1 MNKKFFVVVL
11 SLLLVAIVSSSVF
24 AQDTFKI
31 GYACNNFNDTFQTV
45 IEGYARALAE
55 KEGVEYVYSDGGEDI
70 LKQQDQINAFIAE
83 GVDALIVVPIDTSAV
98 EPIIEAAAA
107 AKIPLVFVNRNPF
120 ADIEPEDYPENV
132 YFVGSEESDA
142 GKFQAEYAL
151 ELLGEKDPVGYAI
164 LVGMLSNQGAVAR
177 TQGNKDALEEFKNF
191 ELLAEQ
197 NGDWQRDQGMT
208 ITENWLTAYGD
219 KLKLILANNDEMAL
233 GAVEATEAA
242 GREDIIIMGV
252 DLIPDAKQAIIDGRL
267 DASVMQ
273 DGKGQGE
280 GAMNVALAALKGEK
294 PDPYTKVPFVLA
306 TPENIED
313 FE

>member
-1 MNKKFFVVVL
+1 MKKKIMVGL
-11 SLLLVAIVSSSVF
+11 SLMLVFVMASAVS
-24 AQDTFKI
+24 AQETFKV
-31 GYACNNFNDTFQTV
+31 GYLCNNFNDTFQTV
-45 IEGYARALAE
+45 IEGYAKALAE
-55 KEGVEYVYSDGGEDI
+55 KEGVEYVYADGGEDI
-70 LKQQDQINAFIAE
+70 LKQQDQIHAFIAE

-120 ADIEPEDYPENV
+120 ADLDPEEYPENT
-132 YFVGSEESDA
+132 YYVGSEETDA

-151 ELLGEKDPVGYAI
+151 ELLGEKDEIGYAI
-164 LVGMLSNQGAVAR
+164 LVGILSNQGAIAR
-177 TQGNKDALEEFKNF
+177 TQGNKDALETFKNYKF
-191 ELLAEQ
+191 LAEQ

-219 KLKLILANNDEMAL
+219 ELKLILANNDEMAL

-242 GREDIIIMGV
+242 GREDIVIMGV

-280 GAMNVALAALKGEK
+280 GAMMVALAALRGEE

-306 TPENIED
+306 TPENIAD